1 MSDQERDK
9 LMKAT
14 EDAEESA
21 EDVEAHVKGTKSAA
35 DDDSDDVKA
44 HVKGTKSAADDDSD
58 DVEAHVKLGRQ

>member
-9 LMKAT
+9 LMKAA

-35 DDDSDDVKA
+35 DDDVEA
-44 HVKGTKSAADDDSD
+44 HVKNTKGAADDDSD
-58 DVEAHVKLGRQ
+58 DVEAHVKQGKA